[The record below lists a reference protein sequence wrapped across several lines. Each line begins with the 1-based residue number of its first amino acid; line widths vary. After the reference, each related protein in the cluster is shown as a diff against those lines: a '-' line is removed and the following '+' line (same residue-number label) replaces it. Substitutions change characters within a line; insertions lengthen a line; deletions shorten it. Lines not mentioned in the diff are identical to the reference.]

1 MDNSVLNVSVI
12 IPTYNRKNLLKRALH
27 SVSNQTF
34 VPQEIIVVDDGSSDG
49 TKDWVLE
56 TFPYV
61 RYIYQDNSGVSS
73 ARNAGIKEAK
83 GSWIA
88 FLDSDDEWMSNKL
101 EQQKGVI
108 NSFQEAWLCHTNE
121 IWIRNGVRVNQM
133 KKHQKYGGD
142 VFENCLDICR
152 ISPSS
157 ALIKKEVFEMVGLF
171 DESLKVCEDYDLWL
185 RITAVLPV
193 IFLDEQLITKYGGHS
208 DQLSRVDNGIEQ
220 YRIKSLEKIL
230 RSESLSADQSK
241 SAKLHLLKKLKIFSN
256 GLEKRNK
263 YEELNNYIKKIEFW
277 SKYKP

>member
-1 MDNSVLNVSVI
+1 MGNSIVNVSVI

-34 VPQEIIVVDDGSSDG
+34 IPREIIVVDDGSSDG

-56 TFPYV
+56 RFPDV

-73 ARNAGIKEAK
+73 ARNAGIKEAI

-101 EQQKGVI
+101 EQQKRVI

-133 KKHQKYGGD
+133 KKHQKYGGN

-157 ALIKKEVFEMVGLF
+157 VLIKKEVFEMVGLF

-185 RITAVLPV
+185 RITSVLPV
-193 IFLDEQLITKYGGHS
+193 IFLDEPLITKYGGHS
-208 DQLSRVDNGIEQ
+208 DQLSRVDSGIEK
-220 YRIKSLEKIL
+220 YRIQSLEKIL
-230 RSESLSADQSK
+230 SSNSLSISQSK
-241 SAKLHLLKKLKIFSN
+241 IAISQLIKKLKIFSN

-263 YEELNNYIKKIEFW
+263 FKELNIYIKKIEFW
-277 SKYKP
+277 SKYRP